1 MQPALFRF
9 SPPAWLVLWVC
20 ALLWAIFQH
29 GPLPLYSTRTLGVA
43 WEMWN
48 QGTFL
53 VPHTNGAPYSHKV
66 PLLFW
71 LIHAGWAAFG
81 VNDVWPRILQVLIAA
96 AWLFISARLAQA
108 ASIGKPSAASLVPW
122 LLIALPYPF
131 LFSLQI
137 MYEVLLALCV
147 AAALCALT
155 ERPRWHWFALAI
167 GAGLLTKGPVMLL
180 HVVFPWLLGP
190 WWSEAARSNRRHWYG
205 SGLLAIAGG
214 IALLLAWAV
223 PAGFAGG
230 EDYRRELFFLQTA
243 GRVVASFDHAR
254 PVFWYLPML
263 LVLMLPWVAWPRV
276 WQALATARGP
286 MTDSER
292 FAVSWVVPT
301 FVVFCLIS
309 GKQVYYLLPLL
320 PGMTMLLAAALRRQQ
335 SRMLGNGR
343 RWRAW
348 PVAAALIGIALLL
361 AALPI
366 WRAHAADVPHW
377 VADTYATA
385 PWFAAGFLALGVV
398 CLLGDSRHELQRIAV
413 CALLGIALVH
423 TVFAGSLFHHFDLR
437 PAAAVLARVEADGR
451 PIANVGRYEAQYH
464 FLARLNRPLAEIE
477 SHDVAAWAK
486 ANPDGVIVRYPAST
500 EPANE
505 KAALLVQP
513 FRTRW
518 IEIWEAQTL
527 ATAMMAA
534 SASDETTT
542 QPPEE

>member
-1 MQPALFRF
+1 
-9 SPPAWLVLWVC
+9 
-20 ALLWAIFQH
+20 
-29 GPLPLYSTRTLGVA
+29 
-43 WEMWN
+43 MWN

-180 HVVFPWLLGP
+180 HVVFLWLLGP

-263 LVLMLPWVAWPRV
+263 LVCAVTYLL
-276 WQALATARGP
+276 ALA
-286 MTDSER
+286 
-292 FAVSWVVPT
+292 AVQ
-301 FVVFCLIS
+301 LI
-309 GKQVYYLLPLL
+309 LPKI
-320 PGMTMLLAAALRRQQ
+320 
-335 SRMLGNGR
+335 
-343 RWRAW
+343 
-348 PVAAALIGIALLL
+348 VADDE
-361 AALPI
+361 
-366 WRAHAADVPHW
+366 DVPE
-377 VADTYATA
+377 DT
-385 PWFAAGFLALGVV
+385 PPILA
-398 CLLGDSRHELQRIAV
+398 H
-413 CALLGIALVH
+413 
-423 TVFAGSLFHHFDLR
+423 
-437 PAAAVLARVEADGR
+437 
-451 PIANVGRYEAQYH
+451 
-464 FLARLNRPLAEIE
+464 
-477 SHDVAAWAK
+477 
-486 ANPDGVIVRYPAST
+486 
-500 EPANE
+500 
-505 KAALLVQP
+505 
-513 FRTRW
+513 
-518 IEIWEAQTL
+518 
-527 ATAMMAA
+527 
-534 SASDETTT
+534 
-542 QPPEE
+542 